1 MELVT
6 VYTSKTLDNDGT
18 STEMSWFKGGVLAT
32 AALTVVVFT
41 NHTPLHV
48 LRLQPSASSSA
59 SRSSSSSWL
68 SALAHSAF
76 KIHSLRRFAADYP
89 STLYTQGRTYGLK
102 AQVGVIGGVLT
113 GFVTGIHKDLV
124 RRWNLWFPSA
134 DEFAVVLAE
143 RATGMQ
149 ITSPQSTYLQYTC
162 AAPFYRAMLRIS
174 TAYAVMQCPSVC
186 PSIMFMY
193 SVKTNKCIS
202 TIFSPSGSHIIQVF
216 LYQRLWQY
224 SDRDPPP

>member
-59 SRSSSSSWL
+59 SRSRSSSSSWL

-102 AQVGVIGGVLT
+102 AQAGVIGGVLT

-124 RRWNLWFPSA
+124 RRWNLRFPSA

-174 TAYAVMQCPSVC
+174 MAYAVMQCPSVC
-186 PSIMFMY
+186 PSVHHVHVFCQ
-193 SVKTNKCIS
+193 NK
-202 TIFSPSGSHIIQVF
+202 
-216 LYQRLWQY
+216 
-224 SDRDPPP
+224 